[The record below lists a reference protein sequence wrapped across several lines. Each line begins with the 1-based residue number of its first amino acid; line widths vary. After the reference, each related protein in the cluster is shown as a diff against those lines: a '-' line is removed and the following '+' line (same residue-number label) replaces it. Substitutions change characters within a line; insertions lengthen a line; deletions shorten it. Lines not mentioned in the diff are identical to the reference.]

1 MSSNR
6 VAASPIPYST
16 PAHVVFNPSVVNFWR
31 IVFGLMLIDFPDE
44 SIGKTGVEERKG
56 VHVTLAG
63 KRSISAA
70 KEKVS

>member
-6 VAASPIPYST
+6 VAASPIPYFT
-16 PAHVVFNPSVVNFWR
+16 PAHVVVNQSVVNCWR

-44 SIGKTGVEERKG
+44 SIGKTGVEERKELP
-56 VHVTLAG
+56 VTPAG